1 MEKVAFTTLGC
12 RLNQAESDSMAEEL
26 ATQGIEAAATGDSP
40 DLVVINTC
48 TVTREATKAS
58 RQAIRRAVKHNP
70 GAKVVVIGCYAVSN
84 PEEIEAIEGVDA
96 VLNNDDKE
104 NFLDALGTSLRS
116 GQAHPGILRSGQA
129 HPGILRSGQA
139 HPGIL
144 RSGQAH
150 PARPTPLLQVG
161 MRGSRKPALPYR
173 VRANLKAQTG
183 CDEWCSFCIIP
194 TTRGPLRSLEEDG
207 LVAEAEA
214 KVRAGAREIVLTGV
228 HLGKYRYDQGG
239 DERDLI
245 RLMRRILDIEGVWR
259 LRLSSILSQHL
270 TDEVIDFIANEPRVC
285 RFLHVPL
292 QAGDDEVL
300 AAMNRP
306 YDIAGFL
313 DSVTRAGDR
322 IEGLALATD
331 IIVGFPGES
340 EEAFERTMD
349 VVRTVRFSKL
359 HVFRY
364 SERPDTAAA
373 ALHQQELPGDV
384 KRDRSKRL
392 IRLGNDIRSEFLD
405 AHIGHQLEV
414 LVEEERAV
422 DGATICS
429 GQTSD
434 FVRVWFER
442 GSKNSLLGQMAI
454 VDGVRVRAD
463 GLEARR
469 PPNRLSSKGNPW

>member
-12 RLNQAESDSMAEEL
+12 RLNQAESDAMAEEL
-26 ATQGIEAAATGDSP
+26 TTQGIEVAAKGESP
-40 DLVVINTC
+40 DMVVVNTC

-58 RQAIRRAVKHNP
+58 RQAIRKAVKHNP
-70 GAKVVVIGCYAVSN
+70 DAKVVVIGCYAVSN

-96 VLNNDDKE
+96 ILSNDDKE
-104 NFLDALGTSLRS
+104 SFLEALGE
-116 GQAHPGILRSGQA
+116 
-129 HPGILRSGQA
+129 
-139 HPGIL
+139 
-144 RSGQAH
+144 
-150 PARPTPLLQVG
+150 RPEPLLQIG
-161 MRGSRKPALPYR
+161 MRGPSVGGPAKPAPRKRSLPHR

-207 LVAEAEA
+207 LIAEARA
-214 KVRAGAREIVLTGV
+214 KVAAGAREIVLTGV
-228 HLGKYRYDQGG
+228 HLGKYRYEQGG

-245 RLMRRILDIEGVWR
+245 RLMQRILDIDGVWR

-270 TDEVIDFIANEPRVC
+270 TDEVVDFIAADPRIC

-300 AAMNRP
+300 TAMNRP
-306 YDIAGFL
+306 YDIRGYME
-313 DSVTRAGDR
+313 SVQRAKKR

-340 EEAFERTMD
+340 EVAFKRTMD
-349 VVRTVRFSKL
+349 VVREVRFSKL

-364 SERPDTAAA
+364 SERPDTAAVA
-373 ALHQQELPGDV
+373 MRQHEIPSDV

-392 IRLGNDIRSEFLD
+392 IRLGNEIRAQFLAD
-405 AHIGHQLEV
+405 HIGRPLDV

-422 DGATICS
+422 DGATVSS
-429 GQTSD
+429 GQTTD

-442 GSKNSLLGQMAI
+442 NGDESLLGRMAT
-454 VDGVRVRAD
+454 VEGVRPRAD
-463 GLEARR
+463 GLEARL
-469 PPNRLSSKGNPW
+469 PDHEHVIEGSAP